1 MPSQQ
6 GRYFI
11 ATISY
16 ANCNVDEEGVV
27 GVRWLPAYLHSDN
40 ACVKWVLGQLEV
52 GASGFKHY
60 QLIFSVNKKMTIV
73 GAKKLFPDFLSPHL
87 ELTRS
92 EAAEAYVQ
100 KEDTRILDSQFEYGV
115 NSIYRS
121 Y

>member
-1 MPSQQ
+1 MPSLQ

-11 ATISY
+11 ATVSH
-16 ANCNVDEEGVV
+16 ANCNVDEDGHVA
-27 GVRWLPAYLHSDN
+27 VRWTPKDLHSN
-40 ACVKWVLGQLEV
+40 NESVKWVLGQLEV
-52 GASGFKHY
+52 GLGGFKHY
-60 QLIFSVNKKMTIV
+60 QLIFSVNKKITIV

-115 NSIYRS
+115 NSIYRLF
-121 Y
+121 

>member
-1 MPSQQ
+1 MPGMQ

-16 ANCNVDEEGVV
+16 ANANVDEEGVV
-27 GVRWLPAYLHSDN
+27 KVRWTPRDLHSDN
-40 ACVKWVLGQLEV
+40 EPVKWVLGQVEI
-52 GASGFKHY
+52 GNGGFKHY

-100 KEDTRILDSQFEYGV
+100 KEDTRFLDSQFEYGV
-115 NSIYRS
+115 NSIYRN